1 MLDTGDA
8 LVGSGKLGTK
18 TQGQVIVMGMNL
30 MNYDAMALGPKELSL
45 GVDLLRQ
52 QMGEASFAILSAN
65 AVLAGSEELVA
76 EPYTILDVG
85 GHKVG
90 IIGLTRMEAAA
101 PSGFQ
106 VLDAHEAAKRYV
118 PEVREKA
125 GTVIVLSNLENS
137 AALALAR
144 AVPGI
149 DLVVGALP
157 SGSPTQSLRVPDTGT
172 LVVVADLA
180 MTGHSGRRVGVLRV
194 TLGSDGSLSGET
206 WSSPWLDK
214 TIPDD
219 LVMQALLDKYR

>member
-1 MLDTGDA
+1 
-8 LVGSGKLGTK
+8 
-18 TQGQVIVMGMNL
+18 MGMNL
-30 MNYDAMALGPKELSL
+30 MDYDAMALGPKEMSL

-52 QMGEASFAILSAN
+52 RMGEASFAILSAN
-65 AVLAGSEELVA
+65 AVLAGSQELVA

-90 IIGLTRMEAAA
+90 IIGLTRIEAAA

-106 VLDAHEAAKRYV
+106 VLDPHEVAKRYV